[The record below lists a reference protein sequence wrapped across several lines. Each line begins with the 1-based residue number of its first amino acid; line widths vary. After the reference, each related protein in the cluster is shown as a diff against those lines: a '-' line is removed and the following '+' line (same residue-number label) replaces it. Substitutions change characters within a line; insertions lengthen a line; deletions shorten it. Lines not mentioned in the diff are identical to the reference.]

1 MLLVK
6 FCTFSVLE
14 RLENKDLSRST
25 CSFLRPFGWLLVN
38 PGAETPLV
46 KNEQKIPSE
55 VHTFPSGTKDTRL
68 SRYVGKEA
76 TTTLLG
82 DVRFWPYGPK
92 PNIT

>member
-1 MLLVK
+1 MKWETSYLPL
-6 FCTFSVLE
+6 
-14 RLENKDLSRST
+14 
-25 CSFLRPFGWLLVN
+25 FGPPLPPLVN
-38 PGAETPLV
+38 LEEKMLD
-46 KNEQKIPSE
+46 E